1 MLLLNREV
9 LRKALKGLFSLGA
22 FLAFAVL
29 AYLFEQWSLWS
40 GIQFLLGLGAVLVS
54 HLAWGKGVTLN
65 PPKALAV
72 SLLGL
77 VLFYVVLDGVFPG
90 ALAQRVS
97 DLAVEP
103 FTAGVLLGLFLFSP
117 IPQLEAEGKAIR

>member
-29 AYLFEQWSLWS
+29 AYLFEQRSLWS
-40 GIQFLLGLGAVLVS
+40 GIQFLLQFLLGLGAVLAS

-77 VLFYVVLDGVFPG
+77 ALFYVVLDGVFPG
-90 ALAQRVS
+90 ALAQRVG

-103 FTAGVLLGLFLFSP
+103 FIAGVLLGLFLF
-117 IPQLEAEGKAIR
+117 EGR